1 MESDES
7 QVQLELQRIAE
18 IKDSLE
24 RFIPELSTLYSADV
38 IRWTFAMCTG
48 FCLRQAV
55 DENPDW
61 RAPAQ
66 AHVER
71 LRAVVNGKLNM
82 SPKRD
87 AVHHVADSAVL
98 AKCLGATLDKVNEW
112 CRAVGARRVVQALGQ
127 ILTHTILPVSISST
141 GNSEEA
147 QRLVQLVSDLVL
159 GSGTVVSAR
168 RARDVH

>member
-82 SPKRD
+82 SPKRSASCCRFSRIGEVSWRD
-87 AVHHVADSAVL
+87 TRQGERVVPSRWRAASGTSAWPNPHTYDFARIHKLDGKLRRGAETSAVGER
-98 AKCLGATLDKVNEW
+98 LGA
-112 CRAVGARRVVQALGQ
+112 R
-127 ILTHTILPVSISST
+127 
-141 GNSEEA
+141 
-147 QRLVQLVSDLVL
+147 
-159 GSGTVVSAR
+159 
-168 RARDVH
+168 